1 MSKVSSLLRYFLYYI
16 SIYILVSMFIGGSIK
31 PFVLYLC
38 TGAIGISFLAALV
51 GVFYNS
57 NMLSRVEDLCLEAP
71 FVAVGIIVLI
81 QIAFGKIE
89 LF

>member
-16 SIYILVSMFIGGSIK
+16 SIYILVSMFIVGSIK

-38 TGAIGISFLAALV
+38 TGAIDISFLAALV

-57 NMLSRVEDLCLEAP
+57 NMLSRVEGLCLEAP